1 MFSARK
7 TTIMKIVFKI
17 AKIAVYTNS
26 VTNEEFTSISLVKE
40 VKKELNGSL
49 SVGRKYAEHAC
60 VSTTKKVGE
69 DFVFDSDVYDMVK
82 QAYTNDE
89 GVEKF
94 ANKIYL
100 RADVA

>member
-1 MFSARK
+1 MFSARYK
-7 TTIMKIVFKI
+7 TTMKILFKV

-26 VTNEEFTSISLVKE
+26 VTNEEFVSISLFKE
-40 VKKELNGSL
+40 VKKELNGSV

-60 VSTTKKVGE
+60 VSTTKKVGD
-69 DFVFDSDVYDMVK
+69 DFVFDSEVYDMVK
-82 QAYTNDE
+82 VPYTTDE
-89 GVEKF
+89 GVEKI

>member
-7 TTIMKIVFKI
+7 TTVMKIVFKVS
-17 AKIAVYTNS
+17 KVNVYTNS
-26 VTNEEFTSISLVKE
+26 VTNEEFTSISLFKE
-40 VKKELNGSL
+40 VKKEINGSL

-60 VSTTKKVGE
+60 VSTTKKVGD
-69 DFVFDSDVYDMVK
+69 DFIFDSEEYDMVK
-82 QAYTNDE
+82 QAYKTDE

-100 RADVA
+100 RADA

>member
-7 TTIMKIVFKI
+7 TTIMKIVFKVS
-17 AKIAVYTNS
+17 KVNVYTNS
-26 VTNEEFTSISLVKE
+26 VTNEEFTSISLFKE

-60 VSTTKKVGE
+60 VSTTKKVGD
-69 DFVFDSDVYDMVK
+69 DFVFDSEFYDMVK
-82 QAYTNDE
+82 VPYTDDK
-89 GVEKF
+89 GVEKI

-100 RADVA
+100 RVEAE

>member
-1 MFSARK
+1 
-7 TTIMKIVFKI
+7 MKILFKV

-26 VTNEEFTSISLVKE
+26 VTNEEFVSISLFKE
-40 VKKELNGSL
+40 VKKEINGCS

-60 VSTTKKVGE
+60 PATTLEVGD
-69 DFVFDSDVYDMVK
+69 DFLFDSDLWDMRKV
-82 QAYTNDE
+82 AYFDKDD
-89 GVEKF
+89 VEKF